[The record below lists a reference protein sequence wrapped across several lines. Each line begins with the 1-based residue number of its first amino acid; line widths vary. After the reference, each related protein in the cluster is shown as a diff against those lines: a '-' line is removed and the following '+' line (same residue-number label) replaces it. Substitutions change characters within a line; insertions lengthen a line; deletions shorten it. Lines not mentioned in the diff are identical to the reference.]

1 MKRYGF
7 FLEPGKLIYKL
18 IKKEKSNFRNFNK
31 DQKYLDDPPH
41 LTLFHGYYNESPTR
55 NDELED
61 FLYSLIPGL
70 FEYTVSKS
78 EIFYDD
84 ILSGWNTFIYL
95 LDNPEKIQNIQKKL
109 ITKIPP
115 EKPSNFN
122 IDNLNPIYRK
132 NLKKHN
138 YPFVGKNYIP
148 HFTISNMKIN
158 NTNKICVDFK
168 KRKTEIVEKFNSI
181 YIAEIFDNK
190 ILKED
195 LQIEI

>member
-41 LTLFHGYYNESPTR
+41 LTLFHGYYNESPNR
-55 NDELED
+55 NDKLED
-61 FLYSLIPGL
+61 FLYSLLPGL

-168 KRKTEIVEKFNSI
+168 KRKTKIVEKFNSI

>member
-18 IKKEKSNFRNFNK
+18 IKKEKSAVRNFNK

-41 LTLFHGYYNESPTR
+41 LTLFHGYYNESPNR
-55 NDELED
+55 NDKLED
-61 FLYSLIPGL
+61 FLYSLLPGL

-168 KRKTEIVEKFNSI
+168 KRKTKIVEKFNSI

>member
-7 FLEPGKLIYKL
+7 FLKPGKLIYKL
-18 IKKEKSNFRNFNK
+18 IKKEKSDFWNFNK

-41 LTLFHGYYNESPTR
+41 LTLFHGYYNEPPNR
-55 NDELED
+55 NDGLED
-61 FLYSLIPGL
+61 FLYTLSAGL
-70 FEYTVSKS
+70 FEYNVSKS

-84 ILSGWNTFIYL
+84 ILRGWNTFIYL
-95 LDNPEKIQNIQKKL
+95 IDNPEKIQNIQKKL

-148 HFTISNMKIN
+148 HFTICNMKIN
-158 NTNKICVDFK
+158 KTNKICVDFK
-168 KRKTEIVEKFNSI
+168 KRKTNIVEKFNSL
-181 YIAEIFDNK
+181 YIAEIIDNK

>member
-41 LTLFHGYYNESPTR
+41 LTLFHGYYNESPNR

-61 FLYSLIPGL
+61 FLYSLVPGL

-168 KRKTEIVEKFNSI
+168 KRKTKIVEKFNSI